1 MADILT
7 EASDLDDVRAV
18 LGVDSTNL
26 PDSILES
33 ALFLVYIENIVEAMV
48 DTWSGCADFDTLKLA
63 GGTNWDFIRA
73 GTMMLLAAHAV
84 GYINMKEA
92 DSVRIGNFA
101 QSGRKIEWPEKRE
114 SLIAR
119 ASEAFGN
126 VTCRTFTAPSPVVL
140 YGPSSAGRDIPDSM
154 EEYVEKIQPR
164 FLDFIEEGEDEDDTY
179 YSS

>member
-7 EASDLDDVRAV
+7 KASDLDDVRAA

-33 ALFLVYIENIVEAMV
+33 TLFLDYVEDVVEAMV
-48 DTWSGCADFDTLKLA
+48 NTWSGCEDFDTLKLA
-63 GGTNWDFIRA
+63 GGTNWEFIRA

-84 GYINMKEA
+84 SYVNMKEA

-101 QSGRKIEWPEKRE
+101 QSGRKIEWPEKHA
-114 SLIAR
+114 SMVAR

-126 VTCRTFTAPSPVVL
+126 VACRTFTTPSPVVL